1 MRIIAGEKRSRKLVA
16 PEGMDTRP
24 TADRAKEALF
34 SILMSRLPG
43 ARVLDLYAGSG
54 ALALEAL
61 SRGAGSAVLADLSPK
76 ACKVIEQNIAT
87 LDYQQRARL
96 LRCADMAAITQ
107 LRREGAA
114 FDLIFLDPPYRM
126 GLIDRAL
133 AGIVQYDLLEN
144 DGWITAETA
153 LDEGFN
159 VPEGLKI
166 KDTRRYGKSLLY
178 FMERG

>member
-1 MRIIAGEKRSRKLVA
+1 MRIISGQARGRRLTTLPGEN
-16 PEGMDTRP
+16 TRP
-24 TADRAKEALF
+24 TLDRTREALF
-34 SILMSRLPG
+34 NILQTRVYDT
-43 ARVLDLYAGSG
+43 RVLDLFAGSG

-61 SRGAGSAVLADLSPK
+61 SRGAESAVLCDRSPE
-76 ACKVIEQNIAT
+76 ACKVIEQNIDAVRVRE
-87 LDYQQRARL
+87 RAVLMCCDAEQALGRL
-96 LRCADMAAITQ
+96 A
-107 LRREGAA
+107 GKK

-133 AGIVQYDLLEN
+133 VGIVQYDLLEN